1 VESLAERI
9 QRLASVTPFA
19 IVDPDA
25 VKPAGWIALTLADG
39 FVHLPPGLFDMKA
52 ESTRLLKQRDEIAA
66 LLARSTAKLANQGF
80 LAKAADDVVASER
93 EKQTKLTQQLDE
105 IVAQLTE
112 LGG

>member
-1 VESLAERI
+1 
-9 QRLASVTPFA
+9 
-19 IVDPDA
+19 
-25 VKPAGWIALTLADG
+25 
-39 FVHLPPGLFDMKA
+39 MKA

-93 EKQTKLTQQLDE
+93 EKQAKLTQQLDE
-105 IVAQLTE
+105 IVAQLAE